1 LRVTGLIP
9 ARQREALRA
18 LPASGPF
25 LFRDYLPDA
34 KGMVVG
40 LRVAGL
46 IRKVGVRRE
55 KGYRLVSWEL
65 TERARRILG

>member
-1 LRVTGLIP
+1 MTGLIP
-9 ARQREALRA
+9 FRQREALRA
-18 LPASGPF
+18 LPATGPF

-34 KGMVVG
+34 KGVVVG
-40 LRVAGL
+40 LKRAGL

>member
-1 LRVTGLIP
+1 MKGAIP
-9 ARQREALRA
+9 SRQREALRA
-18 LPASGPF
+18 LPVSGPF

-34 KGMVVG
+34 KGVVWG

-55 KGYRLVSWEL
+55 NGLRLVSWEL
-65 TERARRILG
+65 TDEGRRRA

>member
-1 LRVTGLIP
+1 MKGAIP
-9 ARQREALRA
+9 FRQREALRA
-18 LPASGPF
+18 LPVSGPF

-34 KGMVVG
+34 KGVVWG

-55 KGYRLVSWEL
+55 KGYWLVSWEL
-65 TERARRILG
+65 TERARRMLG